1 MSDSDKNKS
10 DAGQQRDTGTS
21 SYESNREGR
30 NSEYA
35 SDQPQSEREQVAEA
49 FAPDMEFSI
58 EEANGDVPTSGEP
71 DMEFSIEEANGDV
84 PTSGEPDME
93 FSIEE
98 AHGLSWN
105 NEWIDHQTTE
115 YNTHPQ
121 STDKGVEVARDK
133 VVDAVIEGISGAFGQ
148 AVSAFVE
155 VLVAPNTAEAY
166 PCEEMGSG
174 FCEAQVTGDYSHV
187 QPERSNR

>member
-49 FAPDMEFSI
+49 FA
-58 EEANGDVPTSGEP
+58 P